1 MAKEIDALGY
11 FDLTPQEQSSETS
24 VITATMAGVA
34 SGVIKVPEGI
44 ISLGAELID
53 LGFDTDLAVKV
64 EQAFDKINVFEEVA
78 DDRAI
83 GKIVETLVQVGV
95 PGTVGFKLASG
106 AVKAKK
112 AGNYMNPKGLNLQ
125 QATKKANDF
134 NKTLGKKKFIAGVAG
149 GSAGEAFVADVED
162 IGSFG
167 DVFEAGPTQLEE
179 TTDEGG
185 RDDAFKKLMN
195 RTKFGS
201 ESLLITPF
209 VYGTGKAIK
218 AAATRGKRIEFSNAK
233 LDQYFNKIF
242 SALRA
247 RGAKPQEIFE
257 AKMAEKGAT
266 MADTNRAMELVKN
279 IDRQVDTMFPTFK
292 SLFDK
297 SSTKRRADIYKELN
311 DVLFSDN
318 IGQKISNS
326 KSATVYKLLKD
337 NGATDESIKSI
348 FESLNGARRTF
359 TQLINASS
367 NAPKDVKTLQSLM
380 GNRVKEYL
388 GNTYRIFEDTS
399 ILPYMRYTPTEE
411 AINETKQFFKKYA
424 AKNGKK
430 LNDFQAQ
437 TMVETIIKTAQKQK
451 APPSLPFKYVKE
463 TAADEGPE
471 IDKFFKNILTDQIKP
486 DRILAETRGKDRVA
500 IEKLFGKMEDPRFSI
515 YNSMTKLSAIA
526 RKNELFDRL
535 AKQDEAIKKTVTKDT
550 PVGARGFFFDDP
562 LKASEAL
569 PNQEIVELDKYL
581 LPFFKDEFT
590 INPLQGKFTTK
601 AIAEGLGDTSR
612 SLKFLFEP
620 REGATGVEKGLTW
633 GYRNLI
639 LFPKAA
645 SQVAKTILA
654 PVTHFRNL
662 FSATG
667 FSAAN
672 GIFFENPAVVARAF
686 GDAFAPLQTGAPVKR
701 FLGKVTGVGFDE
713 AAANARYRKLLDLG
727 VVNSQV
733 QLGDVK
739 NLLRDVR
746 FGENLNVAKPF
757 ESMLK
762 KLTAGTGRVAKGF
775 MKGAEDLYTAEDDLF
790 KIANFA
796 VERLRLKNAYTAA
809 KRNFTDDLLD
819 QQAADIVRNTVP
831 NYAYVS
837 DTVRALRR
845 LPLGTFMSFPS
856 EILRTTTN
864 IAQRSLKEIQDPALR
879 NIGIKRL
886 IGLGTVLTIAP
897 NIIQSGF
904 QTIYNVTNEELQ
916 ALKRFL
922 PKWSKNSTIL
932 PIRAENGDLKYIDFS
947 HGNAYDVATRP
958 IQTLINE
965 VQKGITNEEVLM
977 KGVVRGMAQAAGELA
992 SPFISEAIYTEAA
1005 LDIIARGG
1013 RTREGRQLYTD
1024 QTPDG
1029 EKIKIITNHLAQ
1041 AMLPFSYQQLNRLYQ
1056 AATDKPSKRGEF
1068 FEVPDELLGFAGYRA
1083 VRVDPVRS
1091 MGFKIAGYQR
1101 GIRESRAL
1109 FTGGDQGVLK
1119 GGPKTARDVV
1129 ERYIA
1134 ANKAKFNVDREMVRD
1149 IKSANILGTD
1159 MDAIRNEFNERGLR
1173 NVYNRLDNDIFTP
1186 YFPSENI
1193 QREFRQIEERINVPN
1208 PFEEARDVLLE
1219 IQDDLRDLSFDDEFD
1234 IDIENYLPSYDD
1246 MAQSTPTPPINPAI
1260 VQTNQLASINAQG
1273 LTPSEQALLSP
1284 EEQAIRLR
1292 QRGMS

>member
-1 MAKEIDALGY
+1 
-11 FDLTPQEQSSETS
+11 
-24 VITATMAGVA
+24 
-34 SGVIKVPEGI
+34 
-44 ISLGAELID
+44 
-53 LGFDTDLAVKV
+53 
-64 EQAFDKINVFEEVA
+64 
-78 DDRAI
+78 
-83 GKIVETLVQVGV
+83 
-95 PGTVGFKLASG
+95 
-106 AVKAKK
+106 
-112 AGNYMNPKGLNLQ
+112 
-125 QATKKANDF
+125 
-134 NKTLGKKKFIAGVAG
+134 
-149 GSAGEAFVADVED
+149 
-162 IGSFG
+162 
-167 DVFEAGPTQLEE
+167 
-179 TTDEGG
+179 
-185 RDDAFKKLMN
+185 
-195 RTKFGS
+195 
-201 ESLLITPF
+201 
-209 VYGTGKAIK
+209 
-218 AAATRGKRIEFSNAK
+218 
-233 LDQYFNKIF
+233 
-242 SALRA
+242 
-247 RGAKPQEIFE
+247 
-257 AKMAEKGAT
+257 
-266 MADTNRAMELVKN
+266 
-279 IDRQVDTMFPTFK
+279 MFPTFK

-311 DVLFSDN
+311 NVLFSDN
-318 IGQKISNS
+318 IGQNISQNNVRLI
-326 KSATVYKLLKD
+326 TKLLKD
-337 NGATDESIKSI
+337 NGAKGDAINEI
-348 FESLNGARRTF
+348 FKSLNGARRTF

-411 AINETKQFFKKYA
+411 AINETKQFFKRYA

-535 AKQDEAIKKTVTKDT
+535 AKQDEAIKRTVTKDT

-620 REGATGVEKGLTW
+620 RPGATGVEKGLTW

-672 GIFFENPAVVARAF
+672 GVLFENPAVVARAF

-1024 QTPDG
+1024 QTPGG
-1029 EKIKIITNHLAQ
+1029 EKIKIVTNHLAQ

-1056 AATDKPSKRGEF
+1056 AATGKPSKRGEF

-1091 MGFKIAGYQR
+1091 IGFKIADYQR
-1101 GIRESRAL
+1101 GIRESRQL
-1109 FTGGDQGVLK
+1109 FTGGAESVLK
-1119 GGPKTARDVV
+1119 GGPKTPKDVI
-1129 ERYIA
+1129 ERFFV
-1134 ANKAKFNVDREMVRD
+1134 ANKARFRVQKEMLQN
-1149 IKSANILGTD
+1149 IEAANILGVD
-1159 MDAIRNEFNERGLR
+1159 MRKFGQEFSERGLGKT
-1173 NVYNRLDNDIFTP
+1173 YGRLRRKDFNP
-1186 YFPSENI
+1186 YFPSEDI
-1193 QREFRQIEERINVPN
+1193 FREFEQISRKIGEPN
-1208 PFEEARDVLLE
+1208 PMKGALGTIRSMSKKLNRLRLDGKFNLNL
-1219 IQDDLRDLSFDDEFD
+1219 DD
-1234 IDIENYLPSYDD
+1234 YLPDTDPLS
-1246 MAQSTPTPPINPAI
+1246 QSALPPTPPINPAI

-1292 QRGMS
+1292 QRGIS